1 MKDLLFGTMRGM
13 AGLLET
19 MAKQTT
25 RTMGSK
31 LGNQIVRGLLGG
43 IFGGKR

>member
-1 MKDLLFGTMRGM
+1 MKDLLLGTKRRQ
-13 AGLLET
+13 GLLET

-31 LGNQIVRGLLGG
+31 LGNQIVRGILGS
-43 IFGGKR
+43 IFGGRR